1 MCSVKQKASYIIAAF
16 SAGAKSIAAMLV
28 GRESHKTIVGHIV
41 HTVVVAARVRVHV
54 YTDTHRRP
62 RSICPFV
69 RRRSSFSPF
78 FFFLLV
84 PFSVFRGSH
93 NCLIVGCPFFIYFFF
108 WLGMAWL
115 LCVQE
120 PILRL
125 TPTSLPPSS
134 ASHIVVHEMMQTTLK
149 VLPFQKENK
158 NKRKKAKQK
167 MGNDGQCFFFCV
179 FSYRMYLSWREGDA
193 KSSIRV

>member
-1 MCSVKQKASYIIAAF
+1 MYIQI
-16 SAGAKSIAAMLV
+16 
-28 GRESHKTIVGHIV
+28 
-41 HTVVVAARVRVHV
+41 HTVVLVLYARLFVVVR
-54 YTDTHRRP
+54 P
-62 RSICPFV
+62 SL
-69 RRRSSFSPF
+69 PF

-84 PFSVFRGSH
+84 PFSVFRGSN
-93 NCLIVGCPFFIYFFF
+93 NCLIVGGPFFLYFFFF

-167 MGNDGQCFFFCV
+167 MENDGQCFFFVC
-179 FSYRMYLSWREGDA
+179 FRIECICLGGKGMR
-193 KSSIRV
+193 RVQYGFDLL

>member
-1 MCSVKQKASYIIAAF
+1 MYIQI
-16 SAGAKSIAAMLV
+16 
-28 GRESHKTIVGHIV
+28 
-41 HTVVVAARVRVHV
+41 HTVVLVLYARLFVVVR
-54 YTDTHRRP
+54 P
-62 RSICPFV
+62 SL
-69 RRRSSFSPF
+69 PF
-78 FFFLLV
+78 FFFFLFLSLCLEAHTIVSLLV
-84 PFSVFRGSH
+84 AHS
-93 NCLIVGCPFFIYFFF
+93 LFIFFF

-115 LCVQE
+115 LCVQQ

-167 MGNDGQCFFFCV
+167 MENDGQCFFLCV
-179 FSYRMYLSWREGDA
+179 FVSNVSVLEGRGCEEFNTGLTCCEIE
-193 KSSIRV
+193 SLIRFY